1 MPYQAACIGLLQ
13 AVTTLGVESI
23 SILVIV
29 AADTTQDI
37 VFNFIALAIIAD
49 FDNFVYAA
57 LRGDPLKELLSGDN
71 RNELLKV
78 SFTTSKK
85 AKSGE

>member
-1 MPYQAACIGLLQ
+1 MLQ

-57 LRGDPLKELLSGDN
+57 LRGDPLKELLSGD
-71 RNELLKV
+71 
-78 SFTTSKK
+78 
-85 AKSGE
+85 